1 MKSFQTLPEGY
12 AQIFRV
18 DLQKNKKQ
26 AYLVNGAAVGI
37 TLVMFLIGRALVPFA
52 VFFDISGGMKPFFI
66 RVLALVA
73 GTVGYVLLHELIH
86 AIVMKLC
93 GTEKVKLGFSGG
105 YFYAGSRDY
114 YPKAPYFCIALAP
127 VVILGVILLAAC
139 FAVSAQWF
147 WVLYFIQISNISGA
161 VGDIYVVLRFA
172 PMPAD
177 ILIRDHGTSMRV
189 YSKEE
194 LPQ

>member
-37 TLVMFLIGRALVPFA
+37 TLVMFLLGRALVPFA

-127 VVILGVILLAAC
+127 VVILGVICRQRTVVLGA
-139 FAVSAQWF
+139 
-147 WVLYFIQISNISGA
+147 VLYPDKQHIRRGGGYLRGA
-161 VGDIYVVLRFA
+161 SLCAHAG
-172 PMPAD
+172 
-177 ILIRDHGTSMRV
+177 G
-189 YSKEE
+189 YSHTR
-194 LPQ
+194 PRHIHAGIF